1 MAGSSEASQSTVYAE
16 EPIVQAAV
24 TFKNC
29 LELD

>member
-1 MAGSSEASQSTVYAE
+1 MAGSYEASQSTVYAV